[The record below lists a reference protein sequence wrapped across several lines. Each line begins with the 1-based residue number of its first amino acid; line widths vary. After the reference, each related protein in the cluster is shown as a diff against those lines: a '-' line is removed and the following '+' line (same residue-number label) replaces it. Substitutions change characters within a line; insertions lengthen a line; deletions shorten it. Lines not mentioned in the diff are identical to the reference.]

1 MEASAGVA
9 ASAATRGGSFSMQ
22 PPPSSTSSSR
32 KEWRAVSEHRKAGD
46 EELEQLKLGQTDE
59 RTIYEQGREPLDVDF
74 CSITVDDS
82 LDDDLLLQRLH
93 NVARQREEL
102 QQTEIDFRA
111 QIIARSEIMGM
122 QSNFDA
128 QIKEHA
134 NAATK
139 LQEQLHEREQAIHE
153 LERKMEEKDRELHA
167 IKLDNEVAWA
177 KEDLLREKDKE
188 LSSLRRER
196 DHSEAERAQHIKQIH
211 DLQEHIQEKER
222 QLIELQDQHRAAQE
236 NIIYKDEQLR
246 EAQAWIARVQE
257 MDVLQSTTNHSL
269 QAELRERTEQ
279 YNQLW
284 LGCQRQFAE
293 MERHHL
299 HTMQQLQLELADA
312 RERSG
317 TYSDEPGLSQ
327 TKSKDV
333 SQFDQSNGIQ
343 LDANG
348 GGTLSGNSAVLPNGN
363 SGNVSSFASTG
374 NSSTQTD
381 HIPSVPL
388 APSSLLGM
396 PTYLPPGQVAALHP
410 YAMHQHGPPQSLTS
424 HVPPSHIGHFHSIP
438 AMGSLQQ
445 WQNPQAVSEGSQI
458 STHSELPP
466 SQTDQ
471 NLIRSDA
478 NYNYEM
484 SVNGQPLHQD
494 YLDVHISQVARPDS
508 GISSSSGEA
517 KALESIDG
525 GFLIATQP
533 EQSLQQI
540 SSQFHDALKLD
551 NLDRN
556 SENKERNATS
566 LTTHGLEGQLS
577 TAEEPSSV
585 ANPLASDA
593 SIHSVN
599 LSETTVNNAASAALP
614 ESIVSIDQANT
625 PTGGKASE
633 PTLLDERS
641 LLACV
646 VRTIPAGGRI
656 RISSTLPNRLG
667 KMLAP
672 LHWHDYKKKYG
683 KLDDFVVS
691 HPELFVI
698 EGDYIQLREG
708 AQGMIAAE
716 AAEAAV
722 AKVAAAA
729 AESSPYSSFLP
740 SMAVTPVAQSH
751 RLRKVPSIE
760 SKNLR
765 TDRTAFKDY
774 AIVSSNSSD
783 EPSQRAVMQ
792 NQQSNG
798 VGFGLSRVP
807 SNIKILSKP
816 KDPQEMNGPENKAVQ
831 SPFVTVGNG
840 SNLNRTSLNGTQST
854 GPANG
859 RANVNFVGKQQ
870 GRMTGAV
877 FSSRR

>member
-1 MEASAGVA
+1 MEPSAGVA
-9 ASAATRGGSFSMQ
+9 ASTATRGGSLSMQ
-22 PPPSSTSSSR
+22 PPSSSTSSSR

-46 EELEQLKLGQTDE
+46 EELERLKLGQMDE
-59 RTIYEQGREPLDVDF
+59 RTIYEGRQPLDVDF

-102 QQTEIDFRA
+102 QQTEIGFRA

-134 NAATK
+134 NAAMK
-139 LQEQLHEREQAIHE
+139 LQEQLHEREQAMHE

-196 DHSEAERAQHIKQIH
+196 DHFEAERAQHIKQIR
-211 DLQEHIQEKER
+211 DLQEHIQEK
-222 QLIELQDQHRAAQE
+222 D
-236 NIIYKDEQLR
+236 
-246 EAQAWIARVQE
+246 
-257 MDVLQSTTNHSL
+257 
-269 QAELRERTEQ
+269 
-279 YNQLW
+279 
-284 LGCQRQFAE
+284 
-293 MERHHL
+293 RHHL

-317 TYSDEPGLSQ
+317 TYNDEPGLSQ

-374 NSSTQTD
+374 NSSAQTD
-381 HIPSVPL
+381 RVPGVPL

-410 YAMHQHGPPQSLTS
+410 YAVHQHGPPQSLTS
-424 HVPPSHIGHFHSIP
+424 HIPPSHIGHFHSIP

-445 WQNPQAVSEGSQI
+445 WVEGQNPQAVSEGLQI
-458 STHSELPP
+458 SAHSELPP

-471 NLIRSDA
+471 NLMRSDA

-494 YLDVHISQVARPDS
+494 YLEVHISQVARPDS

-517 KALESIDG
+517 KTLESIDG

-540 SSQFHDALKLD
+540 SSQFHDVLKLD

-556 SENKERNATS
+556 SENKEQNATG
-566 LTTHGLEGQLS
+566 LTNGLEGQPS

-593 SIHSVN
+593 SIHSVS
-599 LSETTVNNAASAALP
+599 LSETAVNNVASAALP

-683 KLDDFVVS
+683 KLDDFVIS

-708 AQGMIAAE
+708 AQEMI

-729 AESSPYSSFLP
+729 AASSPYSSFLP

-765 TDRTAFKDY
+765 TDRTAFKEY
-774 AIVSSNSSD
+774 AIASSNSSD
-783 EPSQRAVMQ
+783 EPSQLSVMQ
-792 NQQSNG
+792 NQQPNG
-798 VGFGLSRVP
+798 VGFGLSRGP

-840 SNLNRTSLNGTQST
+840 SNLNSTSLNGTQST